1 MEIAKKFIN
10 VILIFLTIIFILLNS
25 YIFYVKVIKKQNL
38 VKVFGYS
45 ALIVISGSMAPEL
58 YVDDLIIIKEDS
70 YKENDIITFQ
80 SENSLVTHRII
91 KIEDNKFYT
100 KGDSNNVDDD
110 PVSLSQIQGK
120 VVYKISYVGK
130 IVNFISSP
138 IGITIFIAILFLLL
152 TASKKQKKD
161 EENYERK
168 ARKH

>member
-1 MEIAKKFIN
+1 MEIVKKFIN
-10 VILIFLTIIFILLNS
+10 AILVFLTIIFILLNS
-25 YIFYVKVIKKQNL
+25 YIFYIKVIKKQNL

-91 KIEDNKFYT
+91 KIEGNKFYT
-100 KGDSNNVDDD
+100 KGDSNNVDDE

-120 VVYKISYVGK
+120 VVYKISHVGK
-130 IVNFISSP
+130 IVKFLSSP
-138 IGITIFIAILFLLL
+138 IGITIFIIILFLLL
-152 TASKKQKKD
+152 NASKKQKKD

-168 ARKH
+168 TCKH